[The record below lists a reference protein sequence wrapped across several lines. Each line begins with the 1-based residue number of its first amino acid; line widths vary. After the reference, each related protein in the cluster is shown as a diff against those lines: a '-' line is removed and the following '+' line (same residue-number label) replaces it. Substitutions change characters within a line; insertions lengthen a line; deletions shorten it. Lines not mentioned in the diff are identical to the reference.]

1 MNKNTES
8 LTNQLTVIVVT
19 FNSAHC
25 IPKLFSSLSDVEN
38 IIFVDN
44 ASNDNTIAIIR
55 SNLPHATVI
64 KNEKNIGFG
73 AANNLAL
80 KLVTTPFS
88 FLLNPDCIPRKSFF
102 NEILNAAE
110 FHSEAAIIAPQIIDA
125 HCNLEI
131 NYRWSIKNWRSKGNG
146 AIGPCCVGFVC
157 GAAILL
163 NMKIMNTIGF
173 FDETYF
179 LYYEDEDLCQRVFE
193 RKKQIIII
201 PNISVIHLS
210 RASVKGTNPL
220 KSEFI
225 RGYHHAQSKII
236 FEEKHIGL
244 YEAKKLRFK
253 TLFLAILSL
262 PFRLLFPQP
271 RYIARLIGRIFGLC
285 QSYPRPTLP
294 IK

>member
-1 MNKNTES
+1 MKTINSES
-8 LTNQLTVIVVT
+8 CSLIIVT
-19 FNSAHC
+19 FNSSHC
-25 IPKLFSSLSDVEN
+25 IKSLAQVISKFKN

-44 ASNDNTIAIIR
+44 ASTDDTCQKIGDIFPDAK
-55 SNLPHATVI
+55 LI
-64 KNEKNIGFG
+64 KNSVNLGFG
-73 AANNLAL
+73 AANNIALANTL
-80 KLVTTPFS
+80 APYTL
-88 FLLNPDCIPRKSFF
+88 LLNPDCLPKSDAIQNLFS
-102 NEILNAAE
+102 AAQK
-110 FHSEAAIIAPQIIDA
+110 FPEAAMYAPQLIGRDG
-125 HCNLEI
+125 NPEL
-131 NYRWSIKNWRSKGNG
+131 NYRWPSKNWKSSGTKAEGS
-146 AIGPCCVGFVC
+146 CCVGFVC

-163 NMKIMNTIGF
+163 NMKVMKEIGF
-173 FDETYF
+173 FDETFF
-179 LYYEDEDLCQRVFE
+179 LYYEDEDLCQRVFN
-193 RKKQIIII
+193 KKKEIILI
-201 PNISVIHLS
+201 PNVEFTHFS
-210 RASVKGTNPL
+210 RGSVKGSNPL

-244 YEAKKLRFK
+244 DEAKKLRFK